1 MQRCLLPVCILDLML
16 TAVLSAKPLPRFD
29 PPSPPAGD
37 ERTPRVVME
46 TNHGRIVIEL
56 HADKAP
62 ITVKNFLQYVDD
74 QYYDGTIF
82 HRVIAEFMIQGG
94 GHVPGMGEKKT
105 REPIKNESENGLT
118 NERGTI
124 ALART
129 ANPDSGTAQF
139 FINTKDNSF
148 LDRAKSADRTGYCV
162 FGRVIEGIDV
172 VDRIRRVPTGQQG
185 VYRDVQVQDVI
196 IRSVR
201 RLAR

>member
-1 MQRCLLPVCILDLML
+1 MRRYLLPVCILGLML
-16 TAVLSAKPLPRFD
+16 TAALSAKPLPRFD
-29 PPSPPAGD
+29 PAPPPVGD

-56 HADKAP
+56 YADKAP

-94 GHVPGMGEKKT
+94 GHVSGMSEKKT
-105 REPIKNESENGLT
+105 REPIKNESANGLA

-124 ALART
+124 AVARM
-129 ANPDSGTAQF
+129 ANADSGTAQF
-139 FINTKDNSF
+139 FINTKDNPF

-162 FGRVIEGIDV
+162 FGKVIEGMDV
-172 VDRIRRVPTGQQG
+172 VDRIRRVSTGQQG
-185 VYRDVQVQDVI
+185 VHRDVPVQNVI

-201 RLAR
+201 RFAR

>member
-1 MQRCLLPVCILDLML
+1 MQRCLLLICILGLIL
-16 TAVLSAKPLPRFD
+16 TAALSAKPLPRFD
-29 PPSPPAGD
+29 PAPPPAGD
-37 ERTPRVVME
+37 ERTPRAVLE

-56 HADKAP
+56 YVEKAP
-62 ITVKNFLQYVDD
+62 VTVKNFLQYVDD

-105 REPIKNESENGLT
+105 REPIKNESANGLT

-124 ALART
+124 AVART

-162 FGRVIEGIDV
+162 FGRVIEGMDV

-185 VYRDVQVQDVI
+185 VHRDVPVQDVI

-201 RLAR
+201 RFAK